1 MIYTQKYLKIYTNN
15 KKNNKR
21 NIRRL
26 EKLNVIDMEL
36 ITNIYSLK
44 DKYTKEEY
52 LLAVLEEINEAN
64 NLPEKFNSR

>member
-1 MIYTQKYLKIYTNN
+1 
-15 KKNNKR
+15 
-21 NIRRL
+21 
-26 EKLNVIDMEL
+26 MEL

-44 DKYTKEEY
+44 NKFTKEEY